1 MIQSKEDLKFYIK
14 CDEIARFGKEVS
26 FKTKLR
32 KGVMWKFNVVLR
44 KLEYNENCRK
54 GIAKKIARIFLKLKK
69 KHLENK
75 TDWYIAENSFGP
87 GLCISHKGIVI
98 VNSNARFGSNVRINT
113 MVNVGASGGDD
124 KAPMFGDNIY
134 IGPGAKI
141 FGDIKL
147 GSNIAI
153 GANAVVNKSFEESN
167 VTIAGI
173 PAKVISNHGCENMV
187 IDAVKIAS
195 GI

>member
-1 MIQSKEDLKFYIK
+1 MISSKEDLKFYIK
-14 CDEIARFGKEVS
+14 CDEIARFGRLASAKE
-26 FKTKLR
+26 KLR
-32 KGVMWKFNVVLR
+32 KGPMWKFNIVLR
-44 KLEYNENCRK
+44 KLEYNENCRR
-54 GIAKKIARIFLKLKK
+54 GIIKKVVRIALKIRKK
-69 KHLENK
+69 RLEK
-75 TDWYIAENSFGP
+75 ATDWYIAENCFGP

-98 VNSNARFGSNVRINT
+98 VNSKAKFGSNVRINA
-113 MVNVGASGGDD
+113 MVNIGASGGDD
-124 KAPMFGDNIY
+124 LAPSFGDNIY

-153 GANAVVNKSFEESN
+153 GANTVVNKTFEESN

-173 PAKVISNHGCENMV
+173 PAKVVSNHGCDKMV

-195 GI
+195 ER